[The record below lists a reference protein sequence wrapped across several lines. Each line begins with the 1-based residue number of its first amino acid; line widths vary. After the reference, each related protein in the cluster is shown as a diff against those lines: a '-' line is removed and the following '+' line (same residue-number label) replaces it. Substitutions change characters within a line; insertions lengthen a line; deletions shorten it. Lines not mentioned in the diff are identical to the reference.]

1 LVHRLQGM
9 RMQDHVDVYTPG
21 IGMRELKCP
30 TCLTESTYSSDDFKT
45 AQVGPLTTYPSSH

>member
-1 LVHRLQGM
+1 M